1 VSSGLLPKLPL
12 AEWVEAVVDW
22 LTTHVEWL
30 FNFVTSVIEPTVSF
44 FTDVLMFF
52 PPLVTIV
59 IIALLA
65 WWLSNWR
72 IATFTLVGLLLI
84 ENLGYWEPSME
95 TTALVL
101 AATVISVIVGVP
113 IGILCGK
120 SDGAR
125 NIVTPVLDF
134 MQTMPSFVY
143 LIPAVIFFSLG
154 TVPGVIASVVFSM
167 PPTIRLTSLGI
178 RQVPKE
184 LVEASDA
191 FGSTSAQKLFKLQL
205 PLAKT
210 TIMAGINQTIML
222 ALSMVVIASMIGAK
236 GLGQDVLTAVQR
248 IQVGQG
254 FEAGLAIVIIAIV
267 LDRVTQSV
275 GQRSKNGKT
284 KNGKK

>member
-1 VSSGLLPKLPL
+1 
-12 AEWVEAVVDW
+12 
-22 LTTHVEWL
+22 
-30 FNFVTSVIEPTVSF
+30 
-44 FTDVLMFF
+44 
-52 PPLVTIV
+52 
-59 IIALLA
+59 
-65 WWLSNWR
+65 
-72 IATFTLVGLLLI
+72 
-84 ENLGYWEPSME
+84 ME

>member
-1 VSSGLLPKLPL
+1 MSSGLLPKLPL

>member
-1 VSSGLLPKLPL
+1 MSSGLMPKLPL

-30 FNFVTSVIEPTVSF
+30 FNFVTNVIEPTVSF

-52 PPLVTIV
+52 PSLVTIV

-72 IATFTLVGLLLI
+72 IAVFTLVGLLLI

-275 GQRSKNGKT
+275 GQRSKI
-284 KNGKK
+284 GKK

>member
-1 VSSGLLPKLPL
+1 MSSGLLPKLPL

-191 FGSTSAQKLFKLQL
+191 FGSTSAQKLFKTS
-205 PLAKT
+205 A
-210 TIMAGINQTIML
+210 
-222 ALSMVVIASMIGAK
+222 
-236 GLGQDVLTAVQR
+236 
-248 IQVGQG
+248 
-254 FEAGLAIVIIAIV
+254 
-267 LDRVTQSV
+267 SV
-275 GQRSKNGKT
+275 G
-284 KNGKK
+284 

>member
-1 VSSGLLPKLPL
+1 
-12 AEWVEAVVDW
+12 
-22 LTTHVEWL
+22 
-30 FNFVTSVIEPTVSF
+30 
-44 FTDVLMFF
+44 
-52 PPLVTIV
+52 
-59 IIALLA
+59 
-65 WWLSNWR
+65 
-72 IATFTLVGLLLI
+72 
-84 ENLGYWEPSME
+84 
-95 TTALVL
+95 
-101 AATVISVIVGVP
+101 
-113 IGILCGK
+113 
-120 SDGAR
+120 
-125 NIVTPVLDF
+125 F

>member
-1 VSSGLLPKLPL
+1 MSSGLLPKLPL

-254 FEAGLAIVIIAIV
+254 FEAGLAIVIIAIM

>member
-1 VSSGLLPKLPL
+1 MSSGLMPKLPL
-12 AEWVEAVVDW
+12 AESVEAVVDW

-30 FNFVTSVIEPTVSF
+30 FNFVTNVIEPTVSF

-72 IATFTLVGLLLI
+72 IAVFTLVGLLLI

-275 GQRSKNGKT
+275 GQRSKI
-284 KNGKK
+284 GKK

>member
-1 VSSGLLPKLPL
+1 MPKLPL
-12 AEWVEAVVDW
+12 AESVEAVVDW

-30 FNFVTSVIEPTVSF
+30 FNFVTNVIEPTVSF

-72 IATFTLVGLLLI
+72 IAVFTLVGLLLI

-275 GQRSKNGKT
+275 GQRSKNGK
-284 KNGKK
+284 K